1 MKINDPLS
9 LMNKALT
16 ALENLGLSQKQVAEI
31 CNIPE
36 SSLSTKRKKY
46 IRVNDKDLVRVEQ
59 EFHLILQN
67 NQYEIENS
75 EEIIQ
80 KIKYGLHG
88 KEANFFNTNWYMYYW
103 DMRGG
108 LARASLSI
116 FDKDVVTLIN
126 VPYSDGR
133 KRDYNGRFTMDMG
146 KRVIVCDLFDQLTK
160 EKHLHIK
167 IAVGQG
173 YVPLLCL
180 GHYSNIHES
189 GALVFGN
196 AIFKLAQCSIE
207 EMLPTNFMHKDSD
220 TWSAEVSASMER
232 FFSKVENQTI
242 TLPALYIQNQEQF
255 EALVL
260 LK

>member
-9 LMNKALT
+9 LMNKALV

-46 IRVNDKDLVRVEQ
+46 IRSADKDLVRVEQ
-59 EFHLILQN
+59 EFQLILQN

-88 KEANFFNTNWYMYYW
+88 KDANFFNTNWYMYYW

-108 LARASLSI
+108 VARANLSI
-116 FDKDVVTLIN
+116 HDKDAVTLIN
-126 VPYSDGR
+126 VPFSDGR
-133 KRDYNGRFTMDMG
+133 KRDYHGRFTMDIG
-146 KRVIVCDLFDQLTK
+146 KRIIVCDLFDQLTK

-196 AIFKLAQCSIE
+196 AIFKLAECSIE
-207 EMLPTNFMHKDSD
+207 KMLPTTFMDKN
-220 TWSAEVSASMER
+220 SAGWKTEVSLAMER
-232 FFSKVENQTI
+232 FFLKVENQTI
-242 TLPALYIQNQEQF
+242 TLPAVYVQNHEQF
-255 EALVL
+255 DALMIL
-260 LK
+260 